1 MKKIYVG
8 NLPFSI
14 AEEDL
19 KQMFAE
25 YGSVSSVAIIRDRDT
40 GKSRGFGF
48 IELESD
54 EGAEKAINELNGREM
69 DGRALTVNEAKPRA
83 DRPGGGGGGRGGYHG
98 GRGGR
103 GGGGGYR

>member
-48 IELESD
+48 VELESD
-54 EGAEKAINELNGREM
+54 DGAEKAINELNGREM

-83 DRPGGGGGGRGGYHG
+83 DRPRGG
-98 GRGGR
+98 
-103 GGGGGYR
+103 GGGGGYRLY